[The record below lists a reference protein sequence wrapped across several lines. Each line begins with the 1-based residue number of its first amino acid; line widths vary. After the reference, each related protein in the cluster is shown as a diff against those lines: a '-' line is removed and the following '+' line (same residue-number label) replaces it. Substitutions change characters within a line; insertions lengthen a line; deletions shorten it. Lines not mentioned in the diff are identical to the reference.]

1 MIRQRFI
8 NPDFLQMSDN
18 AKLGFP
24 EAAHKLGVS
33 IGVLRRA
40 IRNGKISPPP
50 QVSATAA
57 LPAEWL
63 QQAEKTINESPSA
76 LSRASKPKVPA
87 FARYKGTSAW
97 RKYAKRVREYA
108 HFQAAAK

>member
-1 MIRQRFI
+1 
-8 NPDFLQMSDN
+8 MSET

-40 IRNGKISPPP
+40 IRDGKISAPP
-50 QVSATAA
+50 QVNATAA

-63 QQAEKTINESPSA
+63 EQAEKTAQESPSV
-76 LSRASKPKVPA
+76 LSRASKQKVPA

-97 RKYAKRVREYA
+97 RKYAKRVREFA
-108 HFQAAAK
+108 HFQAAA